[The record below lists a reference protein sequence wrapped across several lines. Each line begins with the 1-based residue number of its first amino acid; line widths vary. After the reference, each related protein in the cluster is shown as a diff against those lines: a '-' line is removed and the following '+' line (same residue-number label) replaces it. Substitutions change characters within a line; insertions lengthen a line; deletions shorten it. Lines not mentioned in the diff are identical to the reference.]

1 MSIRT
6 ERVAR
11 LIQREVASLLN
22 TTFYETSQ
30 TMLTVTGAR
39 VTPDLSMAYIYVSSL
54 GKTKA
59 ERQGAL
65 QRLEDSTPRIRHAL
79 AGRIRHQVR
88 KIPNLRF
95 FLDESAEE
103 AAHIER
109 LLDQVKTDPDDAPE
123 PPEPRDE

>member
-30 TMLTVTGAR
+30 SMLTVTGVR
-39 VTPDLSMAYIYVSSL
+39 VTPDLSIAYIYVSSF

-59 ERQGAL
+59 ERQVAL
-65 QRLEDSTPRIRHAL
+65 QRLEDSTPRIRMAL
-79 AGRIRHQVR
+79 GGRIRHQVR
-88 KIPNLRF
+88 KIPALRF
-95 FLDESAEE
+95 FLDESAEY

-109 LLDQVKTDPDDAPE
+109 LLDQVKAEGTAPE
-123 PPEPRDE
+123 PSEPTDE